1 MTAQYNRRIK
11 KKRRLLKEDRKKE
24 KAREAT
30 AKANKNK

>member
-11 KKRRLLKEDRKKE
+11 KNRRLLKEDRKKE
-24 KAREAT
+24 KAREAA